1 MFCHQWARHFLTIL
15 KPRNGPKDE
24 QNRLTEA
31 YRQMVRTI
39 SNQLKDIG
47 GLSIYYRAT
56 APGHPNCAMRA
67 SPYRNGKVAET
78 FEDDVAG
85 RLMRP
90 VGLTDTERELRQ
102 KWDWDLFSVHNDV
115 WKRATLRLERE
126 RVLTMAKPVH
136 GPRRKKMSR
145 WHYLD
150 IWSQALQRPDAH
162 YEPGE
167 DCLNCTLT
175 SPVSIWLRADMAV
188 PILGCSPAIFD
199 QWTFHLHHQ
208 LQLEMEKDSNA
219 SRNVESA

>member
-1 MFCHQWARHFLTIL
+1 
-15 KPRNGPKDE
+15 
-24 QNRLTEA
+24 
-31 YRQMVRTI
+31 MVRTI

-56 APGHPNCAMRA
+56 APGHPNCAMRT

-78 FEDDVAG
+78 FEDDVVG

-90 VGLTDTERELRQ
+90 VKTDAERELRQ
-102 KWDWDLFSVHNDV
+102 RWDWDLFSVHNDV

-136 GPRRKKMSR
+136 GPRRKRMSR

-167 DCLNCTLT
+167 DCLNCAL
-175 SPVSIWLRADMAV
+175 SSILSCCMIIDIV
-188 PILGCSPAIFD
+188 LSILLGCSPAIFD
-199 QWTFHLHHQ
+199 QWTLHLHHQ

-219 SRNVESA
+219 SRDVESA